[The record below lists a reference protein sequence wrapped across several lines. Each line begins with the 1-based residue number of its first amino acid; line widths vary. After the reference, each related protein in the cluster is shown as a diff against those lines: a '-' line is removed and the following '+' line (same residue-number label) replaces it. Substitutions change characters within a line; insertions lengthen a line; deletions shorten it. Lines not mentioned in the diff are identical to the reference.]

1 MEERVNVT
9 NHLLLNHIKKPSI
22 VKNKE
27 QTMKIRYTMIFTVL
41 LFILNPAKL
50 YASIAIKI
58 RDIPPKITTIT
69 LSTFNI

>member
-22 VKNKE
+22 EKNKE

-50 YASIAIKI
+50 CASIAIK
-58 RDIPPKITTIT
+58 
-69 LSTFNI
+69 LEYSA